1 MQWNSRGLL
10 RKLSEFKQF
19 LSNKF
24 PSAICL
30 TETHLR
36 PSQKLNLPGYHVYR
50 RDRHDGFG
58 GLAVLVPANV
68 NHRPVPLVA
77 FADGVLETLAVD
89 VNIDSAWSRILL
101 VYNPCKNVSLPEFSH
116 YFAQLGSQGVV
127 CGDFNAH
134 HEHWEPGKN
143 CRNPTGIALFDF
155 LTSSNL
161 FLLLNPPNLPTR
173 VDPASGSTSNLD
185 LFVAT
190 RYFHSFSISL
200 APDLGS
206 DHLPVLLSSSTRT
219 CPRLSFRPRWNF
231 HNVPAAMWDAWA
243 ADLAAST
250 IDRAETATKAYSS
263 FETAV
268 LCTAKKYFPL
278 RSSSTPRRPGNPWW
292 NAACELAVN
301 NRRKAIHLFS
311 RFPTP
316 ANKTALNKF
325 PAIAVNTLLTE
336 KKASWNDFLARITHR
351 TPSAQIWKMFR
362 SVSGR
367 APPSSFPLSS
377 GTSPLSS
384 TETAN
389 ALAEHF
395 SLASSHEHLL
405 AEPDSSFLTDKLIS
419 DDDDTLNHRF
429 SLSELRSV
437 LSNLTSR
444 SSPGS
449 DLLHNQFLSHLPCTH
464 HHALLNIFNLSFR
477 TADIPP
483 TWKSSLIVPIPKSGK
498 DLTTV
503 SAYRPISLLS
513 CVGKLMERLVVARL
527 AWYLERNNTFLP
539 HQFGF
544 RPKSGTMDALIL
556 FEHDIHL
563 ALRTKQ
569 IVLAVFFD
577 LSGAFDRASHQAI
590 LFKLA
595 SHGVSGRLL
604 RWVSSF
610 LTDRSFSVSVSS
622 ASSQS
627 YPIISGVP
635 QGAIISPLL
644 FNILLS
650 DLPSFPGVTTSIYA
664 DDITMF
670 VTADSASSAQALLQA
685 AVDNFALWAHQ
696 WGLLINAQKSATS
709 FFTLKRSVPTCPS
722 LHISGVPIPYS
733 QHHKLLGII
742 FDSPRLT
749 WRPYIEFLRLRC
761 QERLNIMRV
770 LAGSRFGGSRPKL
783 LLFYLAY
790 IRGLTD
796 YGLPLYSS
804 ASPSLLAR
812 LDVIH
817 STATRL
823 LIGTWRST
831 SLPSLYCEAGLL
843 PPDLYREER
852 CGRLLLQLLFRPA
865 DHPFHALIR
874 RDRFLTSIPFS
885 CRHHRSPLLYR
896 ACRLFHFHSFTLPP
910 SSPQEI
916 FSVLPP
922 WFPFL
927 SIIHTSFPT
936 ATIGAVEGSAPALF
950 ADLCSTSYPDFLSI
964 YTDGSVMG
972 DNATCVGVGVV
983 VPHGNLKFPFRLLPG
998 HTILAAEL
1006 FGILQALIFLSSHQA
1021 TTPAVIF
1028 TDSLSSLFLLSS
1040 SRLSSYSPLILAIHR
1055 HLSLF
1060 PLKSVHL
1067 QWIPAHCA
1075 IPGNEAAD
1083 AVAKEAATSSLP
1095 IHELPFSLPE
1105 LQSKFSSSVWSYW
1118 QVRWT
1123 AIRGQHSLGTHKPL
1137 VHPWAW
1143 QGTQS
1148 RFFESLFARF
1158 RLGTAP
1164 LNKSLYKIHQIEAPE
1179 CHHCHSEETVYH
1191 FFFVCPHYLAARRCL
1206 LLSLRAQG
1214 HLAPNLSLLL
1224 SGQPG
1229 DPVAT
1234 LLIFKLVEAYI
1245 NSTHRFDQP

>member
-1 MQWNSRGLL
+1 MK
-10 RKLSEFKQF
+10 KLSELKQF
-19 LSNKF
+19 LSTIF
-24 PSAICL
+24 PSAVCL
-30 TETHLR
+30 TETHLHS
-36 PSQKLNLPGYHVYR
+36 SQNLHLPGYHVYR

-58 GLAVLVPANV
+58 GLAILIPSNVKHKPA
-68 NHRPVPLVA
+68 PLLT
-77 FADGVLETLAVD
+77 FLGGELETLAVD
-89 VNIDSAWSRILL
+89 IDINSTWSRILL
-101 VYNPCKNVSLPEFSH
+101 IYNPCKNVSLPEFSH
-116 YFAQLGSQGVV
+116 YFAQLGSRGVA

-134 HEHWEPGKN
+134 HQHWEPLKN
-143 CRNPTGIALFDF
+143 LRNPTGLALFDF
-155 LTSSNL
+155 LTSSDL
-161 FLLLNPPNLPTR
+161 LLLLNPPNFPTR

-185 LFVAT
+185 LFIAT
-190 RYFHSFSISL
+190 CPFQSFSISL

-206 DHLPVLLSSSTRT
+206 DHLPVLLSSCTRT
-219 CPRLSFRPRWNF
+219 YPRLSFRPRWNF
-231 HNVPAAMWDAWA
+231 HNVPDARWDAWA
-243 ADLAAST
+243 AELAAST
-250 IDRAETATKAYSS
+250 IARADTATAAYIS
-263 FETAV
+263 FETV
-268 LCTAKKYFPL
+268 VINTSKKYFPL
-278 RSSSTPRRPGNPWW
+278 RSSATPRRPGNPWW
-292 NAACELAVN
+292 NASCQLAVN
-301 NRRKAIHLFS
+301 NRRRAIHLFS

-316 ANKTALNKF
+316 ANKTALNKST
-325 PAIAVNTLLTE
+325 AIAVSTLLAE
-336 KKASWNDFLARITHR
+336 KRTSWNDFLARITHR

-362 SVSGR
+362 SISGQ
-367 APPSSFPLSS
+367 APPSAFPLSS
-377 GTSPLSS
+377 GASPLSS
-384 TETAN
+384 TEAAN
-389 ALAEHF
+389 TLASHF
-395 SLASSHEHLL
+395 SLAFSHEHLL
-405 AEPDSSFLTDKLIS
+405 TEPDSQFLSDKLTS
-419 DDDDTLNHRF
+419 DSDDTLNHRF

-437 LSNLTSR
+437 LPKLPSH

-449 DLLHNQFLSHLPCTH
+449 DLLHNQFLSHLPWTH

-483 TWKSSLIVPIPKSGK
+483 SWRSSLIVPVPKPGK
-498 DLTTV
+498 DPTTV

-527 AWYLERNNTFLP
+527 MWYLERNSIFLP
-539 HQFGF
+539 YQFGF
-544 RPKSGTMDALIL
+544 RPQLGTMDALIL
-556 FEHDIHL
+556 FEHSIQL

-569 IVLAVFFD
+569 VVLAVFFD

-604 RWVSSF
+604 RWVSGF

-627 YPIISGVP
+627 HPIISGVP

-650 DLPSFPGVTTSIYA
+650 DLPSPPGVTTSIYA

-685 AVDNFALWAHQ
+685 AIDKFALWAHR
-696 WGLLINAQKSATS
+696 WGLLINPQKSGTS
-709 FFTLKRSVPTCPS
+709 FFTLKRSVPTCPP

-733 QHHKLLGII
+733 KHHKLLGII

-749 WRPYIEFLRLRC
+749 WRPHIDFLRLRC

-796 YGLPLYSS
+796 YGLVLYSS

-817 STATRL
+817 STAARL

-831 SLPSLYCEAGLL
+831 PLASLYCEAGIL

-852 CGRLLLQLLFRPA
+852 CGRFLLQLLFRPA
-865 DHPFHALIR
+865 EHPFHALLH
-874 RDRFLTSIPFS
+874 RDHFLTSIPFS
-885 CRHHRSPLLYR
+885 SRHHRSPLLYR

-950 ADLCSTSYPDFLSI
+950 ADLCSTAYPNYLSI

-972 DNATCVGVGVV
+972 ANSDCVGVGVV
-983 VPHGNLKFPFRLLPG
+983 VPHENLKFPFRLLSG

-1040 SRLSSYSPLILAIHR
+1040 SRLSSYSSLVHAIHR
-1055 HLSLF
+1055 HLLLF
-1060 PLKSVHL
+1060 PLHSVHL

-1083 AVAKEAATSSLP
+1083 AVAKEAATSSFP
-1095 IHELPFSLPE
+1095 VHELPFSLAE
-1105 LQSKFSSSVWSYW
+1105 LRSTFSSSVWSYW

-1123 AIRGQHSLGTHKPL
+1123 AIRGQHSLGNHKPL
-1137 VHPWAW
+1137 VRPWAW

-1164 LNKSLYKIHQIEAPE
+1164 LNKSLHKIHQIDAPY
-1179 CHHCHSEETVYH
+1179 CTHCHCDETIYH
-1191 FFFVCPHYLAARRCL
+1191 FFFVCPHYHVARRSL
-1206 LLSLRAQG
+1206 LLSLRSLG

-1229 DPVAT
+1229 DSAAT
-1234 LLIFKLVEAYI
+1234 QLIFKFVEAYI
-1245 NSTHRFDQP
+1245 DSTHRFDRP